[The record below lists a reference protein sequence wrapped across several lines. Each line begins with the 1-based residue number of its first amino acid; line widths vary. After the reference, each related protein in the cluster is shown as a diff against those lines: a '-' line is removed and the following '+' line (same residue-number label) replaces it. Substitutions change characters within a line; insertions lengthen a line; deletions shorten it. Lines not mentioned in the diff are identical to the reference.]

1 MDAIPMARFILRFR
15 GPGAKP
21 AADVARLKRCAGVTV
36 LDESMPRMLLVE
48 GAPSKVLQLA
58 GRLTG
63 WVAAED
69 HAVRLPDPRPKAR
82 AKPASKR
89 AA

>member
-1 MDAIPMARFILRFR
+1 M
-15 GPGAKP
+15 
-21 AADVARLKRCAGVTV
+21 